1 MSDDLRNKTTI
12 SHSDV
17 IALNFI
23 SSSTPYLFRKHFRQ
37 GLRSHIMEILNPVD
51 VTNENTGVE
60 IAGVQG
66 VRRFPK
72 AVPRRIFRIF
82 RSRLKTLE
90 EAWEEI
96 ERFKIV
102 SHYLAPDFMA
112 HSTECI
118 VDYQG
123 PHGSEPLLLGFQ
135 EYIDGEIMDP
145 WTILDA
151 ESFLPTVYSTMSEK
165 GLKMSLPQD
174 EWIANAREKGAQF
187 IGKIKSMITHAGY
200 IPDLAGVGNLLITV
214 SGEICLVD
222 LNNISPVSNDSSITL
237 DEKGYPVSDKS
248 IESLSLIEEKIVG
261 RPVDMGE
268 KLYKLFLSS
277 HRKRMVEEK
286 MELFWQEHT
295 I

>member
-1 MSDDLRNKTTI
+1 
-12 SHSDV
+12 
-17 IALNFI
+17 
-23 SSSTPYLFRKHFRQ
+23 
-37 GLRSHIMEILNPVD
+37 MEILNPVD

-60 IAGVQG
+60 IIGGQG

-123 PHGSEPLLLGFQ
+123 PHGSEPLLCGFQ
-135 EYIDGEIMDP
+135 EYIDGEIVDP
-145 WTILDA
+145 WTILGA
-151 ESFLPTVYSTMSEK
+151 QSFLPTVYSTMSEK
-165 GLKMSLPQD
+165 GLTMSLPQD

-200 IPDLAGVGNLLITV
+200 IPDLAGVGNLLITA

-268 KLYKLFLSS
+268 KLYKIFLSS

>member
-1 MSDDLRNKTTI
+1 MSDDLRNKTVI

-23 SSSTPYLFRKHFRQ
+23 RSSTPYVFRKHFRQ

-51 VTNENTGVE
+51 VTNEKAGLVIE
-60 IAGVQG
+60 GVQG

-82 RSRLKTLE
+82 RNHLRTLE

-96 ERFKIV
+96 ERFKII

-118 VDYQG
+118 VDYHG
-123 PHGSEPLLLGFQ
+123 PRGSEPLLCGFQ
-135 EYIDGEIMDP
+135 EYIEGEILDP
-145 WTILDA
+145 WTILGA
-151 ESFLPTVYSTMSEK
+151 ETLLPTVFSTMSEK
-165 GLKMSLPQD
+165 GLTMSLPKD
-174 EWIANAREKGAQF
+174 EWITNAREKGARF
-187 IGKIKSMITHAGY
+187 ISKIKSMITHSGY
-200 IPDLAGVGNLLITV
+200 IPDLAGVGNLLITANGAV
-214 SGEICLVD
+214 CLVD
-222 LNNISPVSNDSSITL
+222 LNNISPVCNDASVTL
-237 DEKGYPVSDKS
+237 DDKGYPVCDKS
-248 IESLSLIEEKIVG
+248 VESLSLIEEKIVG

-286 MELFWQEHT
+286 MEMFRQEHT